1 MSPIAQEKATY
12 IGEKSE
18 IDDLSSGHGIKKGRH
33 NNGKKKQI
41 IGGPLEI
48 NGRVLSLSRA
58 IRAGDFVFLT
68 GQIPMRNGAP
78 MTDGSIKEQTRAVL
92 DDITETLATADCARE
107 DVVKAM
113 VWLRDRADFP
123 GFNEIYGEYFPV
135 EPPTRSAV
143 VSDLLVDA
151 RVEVEVVAYRPL
163 GDIS

>member
-1 MSPIAQEKATY
+1 MAQ
-12 IGEKSE
+12 
-18 IDDLSSGHGIKKGRH
+18 KKEV
-33 NNGKKKQI
+33 

-68 GQIPMRNGAP
+68 GQIPMRDGIP
-78 MTDGSIKEQTRAVL
+78 MTDGSIQDQTRAIL
-92 DDITETLATADCARE
+92 DDITETLATADCTRE

-113 VWLRDRADFP
+113 VWLRERTDFP

-135 EPPTRSAV
+135 EPPTRSAI

-163 GDIS
+163 GDST